1 MRIGVDLGG
10 TKTEACVLAAGNQL
24 LWRKRLPTPGHSVS
38 GILNTIV
45 ELVAQA
51 ADACQ
56 LPADLP
62 VGIGTPGSISPTT
75 GLLRGS
81 NTVVL
86 NGQPLKPLLE
96 RQLQRPVAIA
106 NDANC
111 FALAEACAGAAC
123 EADSV
128 FGVILGTGC
137 GGGLVWR
144 QQLIN
149 GAQGIGGEWGHN
161 RLAHPLL
168 SAREPRRCFCGQSN
182 CNETWLAGP
191 ALTRSF
197 QQAGVGCDA
206 LPQAIAQLPE
216 NTAAQA
222 VWRDYIELL
231 AFGLAQVVNVF
242 DPETIVLGGGVSNIA
257 GLAEAVLEV
266 LPNYVF
272 SDCCQTRVVSAAL
285 GDSAGVIGAAWL
297 NPAT

>member
-10 TKTEACVLAAGNQL
+10 TKTEVCVLAADNQL
-24 LWRKRLPTPGHSVS
+24 VWRERLPTPSHSVPA
-38 GILNTIV
+38 ILNTIA

-51 ADACQ
+51 ADACK
-56 LPADLP
+56 LPPGLP
-62 VGIGTPGSISPTT
+62 VGIGTPGSLSPTT

-86 NGQPLKPLLE
+86 NGQPLKQLLE

-111 FALAEACAGAAC
+111 FALAEACAGAARD
-123 EADSV
+123 AASV

-137 GGGLVWR
+137 GGGLVWH

-168 SAREPRRCFCGQSN
+168 LDKDVRACFCGQSN

-197 QQAGVGCDA
+197 QQAGVVCDA
-206 LPQAIAQLPE
+206 LPQAIAQLPG
-216 NTAAQA
+216 NPQAQLI
-222 VWRDYIELL
+222 WREYTELL
-231 AFGLAQVVNVF
+231 SFGLAQVVNVF
-242 DPETIVLGGGVSNIA
+242 DPEVIVLGGGVSNIE
-257 GLAEAVLEV
+257 GLAEAVFEL

-272 SDCCQTRVVSAAL
+272 SDHCQTRVVSAAL

-297 NPAT
+297 NP